1 MLEILSDIFSVGF
14 GYSMLRV
21 TTPILLVALGAVISE
36 RAGVVNIGLEGLML
50 TAAFGGVVV
59 SAWTQSA
66 WLGLLGAIICS
77 VLMALAM
84 GYFHLKLKTDII
96 LAGIALNLVASGGT
110 VFLLFVVA
118 GDRGISSSLAS
129 KTMPNLVLPLIHQI
143 PVLGSVL
150 SGHNVLTYIALVSV
164 FVVWYF
170 LYKTPL
176 GLRLRAVGES
186 PESADSV
193 GISVQ
198 KIQFL
203 ALALSGVMAGL
214 GGAHLSM
221 GYVSWFSRDM
231 TVGRGFIGL
240 AAAALGGVT
249 PVGTLVSSLFFGF
262 ADALSNYM
270 QSLNV
275 PSEFVQMIPYLATIF
290 GLTLYARRQQQKSR
304 RKMVPNEGGVGV
316 DS

>member
-1 MLEILSDIFSVGF
+1 MAELLNAIFSVGF

-21 TTPILLVALGAVISE
+21 TTPILFAALGAVVSE

-50 TAAFGGVVV
+50 TSAFGGVLF
-59 SAWTQSA
+59 SAWTQNA
-66 WLGLLGAIICS
+66 WLGLLGG
-77 VLMALAM
+77 VLFAVIVSLAM

-96 LAGIALNLVASGGT
+96 LAGIAVNLVASGGT
-110 VFLLFVVA
+110 VFLLFVTA

-129 KTMPNLVLPLIHQI
+129 RTMPQLTLPLIDRI
-143 PVLGSVL
+143 PIFGPIL
-150 SGHNVLTYIALVSV
+150 SGHNVLTYMAFIAV
-164 FVVWYF
+164 FVIWYF
-170 LYKTPL
+170 MYRMPL
-176 GLRLRAVGES
+176 GLQLRAVGES

-193 GISVQ
+193 GISVH

-203 ALALSGVMAGL
+203 ALGLSGLLAGL

-231 TVGRGFIGL
+231 TAGRGFIGL
-240 AAAALGGVT
+240 AAAALGGQT
-249 PVGTLVSSLFFGF
+249 PIGSLVSSLFFGF

-275 PSEFVQMIPYLATIF
+275 PAEFVQMIPYIATIL
-290 GLTLYARRQQQKSR
+290 GLTLYARQQKRKRSRKIAVQQQ
-304 RKMVPNEGGVGV
+304 
-316 DS
+316 